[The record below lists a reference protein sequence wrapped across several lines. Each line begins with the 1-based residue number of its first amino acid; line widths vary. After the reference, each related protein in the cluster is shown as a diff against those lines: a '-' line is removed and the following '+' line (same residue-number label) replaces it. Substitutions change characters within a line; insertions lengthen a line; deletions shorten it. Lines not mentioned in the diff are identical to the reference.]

1 MLKGNHIKIE
11 GDLES
16 QINDLTKQVEKY
28 THLLHVQAVVKGSLP
43 AWQKHMLDKAGHTVY
58 YKQAAST
65 YCYDIDPE
73 IKAVLTPH
81 MTLWKQFTW
90 MVQYKTYKA
99 VSAIEK
105 VLWGFNHS
113 KDATPKAYA
122 LAKKVQKVA
131 YVIFNG
137 LGINGKELNDC
148 C

>member
-1 MLKGNHIKIE
+1 MEN
-11 GDLES
+11 

-28 THLLHVQAVVKGSLP
+28 KHLLHVQAVVKGSLP
-43 AWQKHMLDKAGHTVY
+43 AWQKHMLDKAGHIVY

-90 MVQYKTYKA
+90 MVQYKAFSA

-105 VLWGFNHS
+105 ALWGFNHS
-113 KDATPKAYA
+113 KLKTPKAYA
-122 LAKKVQKVA
+122 IATKVQKVA
-131 YVIFNG
+131 YAIFNS
-137 LGINGKELNDC
+137 LVMSGKN
-148 C
+148 